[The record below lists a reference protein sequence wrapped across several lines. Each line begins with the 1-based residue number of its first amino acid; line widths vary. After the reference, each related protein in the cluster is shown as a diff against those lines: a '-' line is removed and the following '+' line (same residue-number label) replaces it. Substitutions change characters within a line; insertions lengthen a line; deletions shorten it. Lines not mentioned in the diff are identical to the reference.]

1 MAKQGYRY
9 GKPRMTPGL
18 YMGEKAASYLL
29 PLVLVVA
36 AFPLACLVHLVATTP
51 GWAAVVAVAFTV
63 LSGASWHFW
72 GVRRRETRLTAVAFT
87 VLLLGWVLYAGTG
100 TPWAL
105 NTLKIYGIGG
115 FVAAAAWMMRHA
127 ALSGISDHDKA
138 REGGNDSWLEKV
150 AGAWKGGKVIRQRNN
165 GEEARQVIDLEGAAT
180 VGDAQR
186 SRDQVASVLGVDAN
200 QVKVLRVPASQGGD
214 EGKAEVVLTKAQDT
228 SKPLV
233 YTGPSAPGASIADG
247 PLYLGRRTDRSA
259 IEYWIVGSS
268 DPQHPRPLA
277 HTKVTGATGSGKTET
292 LCTAILDMRWR
303 RDVAPVV
310 ADPAK
315 FQQGFG
321 DIEECLALACK
332 TPEHSKQLMMNL
344 ADVVEYRADLLGN
357 LERADG
363 GRGYKQW
370 EPECFTRHGVPALWI
385 DFEEA
390 ADIIPYVTEELDEAV
405 RKLRSVGVH
414 MVISMQTMPF
424 DNLPRKSRGQFGQ
437 SLAHGQIEYQ
447 DAKYALS
454 PQTLEAGAD
463 PTKWKNDNPGC
474 LYAETT
480 GTDPVHWPIDGR
492 ALYMTPAQK
501 AASMAQSRQY
511 WCQIDPGTMERLAF
525 NILAEY
531 TDEPDVDETEELTDQ
546 GMEVDGMPDPFEDGR
561 PAGGR
566 APDVDVTQ
574 PLRPP
579 GAAGAFSFGKDDR
592 PRAEMDLASA
602 RAMLQNRIDVLEA
615 SGATIVTFA
624 DLRDLPDLVGRK
636 RQWVYENLR
645 LLVDAGRLKEHNPPD
660 KKVLFE
666 IIKRYPGGV
675 SESVSEA
682 S

>member
-18 YMGEKAASYLL
+18 YMGEKAASYFL
-29 PLVLVVA
+29 PVVLVLA
-36 AFPLACLVHLVATTP
+36 AFPLACLVHLVATSAT
-51 GWAAVVAVAFTV
+51 WTAIVAVAFTV
-63 LSGASWHFW
+63 LAGSSWHFW

-87 VLLLGWVLYAGTG
+87 VALLGWVLFAGTG
-100 TPWAL
+100 TPWGF
-105 NTLKIYGIGG
+105 NTLKAYGIGG

-127 ALSGISDHDKA
+127 ALSGINDHDTA
-138 REGGNDSWLEKV
+138 REQGGAGWLEKV
-150 AGAWKGGKVIRQRNN
+150 AGAWKGGRVLKQTTN
-165 GEEARQVIDLEGAAT
+165 GEEARQLIDLEGSAI

-186 SRDQVASVLGVDAN
+186 SRDQIAATLGVDAN
-200 QVKVLRVPASQGGD
+200 QVKVLRVPGN
-214 EGKAEVVLTKAQDT
+214 EGQAEVVLNKAQDT
-228 SKPLV
+228 SRPLV
-233 YTGPSAPGASIADG
+233 YTGPSAPGGSIADA
-247 PLYLGRRTDRSA
+247 PLYLGRRTDRSS
-259 IEYWIVGSS
+259 IEWWIVGSD

-277 HTKVTGATGSGKTET
+277 HTKLTGATGSGKTET
-292 LCTAILDMRWR
+292 LCTAILDLRWR
-303 RDVAPVV
+303 RDCAPVV

-321 DIEECLALACK
+321 DIEECLALAAK
-332 TPEHSKQLMMNL
+332 TPEDAKQLMMNL

-363 GRGYKQW
+363 GKGYKQW
-370 EPECFTRHGVPALWI
+370 MPECFTRHGVPALLV

-414 MVISMQTMPF
+414 LSISMQTMPF

-474 LYAETT
+474 LYAEMT

-501 AASMAQSRQY
+501 AASIAQSRQY
-511 WCQIDPGTMERLAF
+511 WCQIDPGTMERLAY

-531 TDEPDVDETEELTDQ
+531 SDEPDVDETEAGAEEISDQ
-546 GMEVDGMPDPFEDGR
+546 GMEVDGMPDPFEDASGR
-561 PAGGR
+561 ER
-566 APDVDVTQ
+566 DVNVHE

-579 GAAGAFSFGKDDR
+579 GAAGAFSFGKDEQ
-592 PRAEMDLASA
+592 PRTEMDVTSA
-602 RAMLQNRIDVLEA
+602 RAMLQNRIDILEA
-615 SGATIVTFA
+615 SGATQVTFA

-636 RQWVYENLR
+636 RSWVYDNLR
-645 LLVDAGRLKEHNPPD
+645 LLVQAGRLKEHRPPD
-660 KKVLFE
+660 RKVLFE
-666 IIKRYPGGV
+666 IIKRYPGA
-675 SESVSEA
+675 ESEA